1 MVSSLVF
8 QVRPKHPT
16 EIPSDEA
23 PPREGSPDFV
33 TNFKRN
39 PAVERQS
46 SARVIAAWAI
56 MVRFFMASSGGGVSL
71 RGVDRSLC
79 DEDDVLVAAP

>member
-1 MVSSLVF
+1 MVSSLDF
-8 QVRPKHPT
+8 QVSPKHPM

-23 PPREGSPDFV
+23 PPGEGSPDFA

-46 SARVIAAWAI
+46 SARVIAA
-56 MVRFFMASSGGGVSL
+56 
-71 RGVDRSLC
+71 
-79 DEDDVLVAAP
+79 